1 MQEHPDERPA
11 ARRRDAAGETW
22 DGPTPRQT
30 AAVPS
35 SSWQF
40 RSSTMAQL
48 AVPFSPGRRCYA
60 PKVTLPSDKREGPAA
75 GTHVF
80 PALEFLVML
89 LVHVPDTRERL
100 VREYGA
106 YSARRRARSSQG
118 RYPHRDADSGRD
130 LFHRRRRHTRLISPA
145 AVSTP
150 VGGIVET
157 HRRGGPPPTRAM

>member
-11 ARRRDAAGETW
+11 ARRRVAAGETW

-35 SSWQF
+35 SSLQF

-48 AVPFSPGRRCYA
+48 AVPLSHGRRCYA
-60 PKVTLPSDKREGPAA
+60 PQVTLQSGKREEPPA
-75 GTHVF
+75 GTQAY
-80 PALEFLVML
+80 PALELLVML

-106 YSARRRARSSQG
+106 YSARRRARW
-118 RYPHRDADSGRD
+118 
-130 LFHRRRRHTRLISPA
+130 RRAGVLSATRLRSRPA
-145 AVSTP
+145 
-150 VGGIVET
+150 
-157 HRRGGPPPTRAM
+157 